1 MYPRTSWELVADLLG
16 TGHTLGTARL
26 RCIRSETNTQIYI
39 YIYIY
44 IYINSKTECILRTP
58 IHEACLRISTTG
70 SHQTDIVTR
79 SLQQGPQ
86 VLFLRTVLKL
96 SARAVFALLSLDK
109 EWSQSV
115 RVSICCSVRSI
126 LAHCC
131 SRSYVAAQ
139 GSKASASN
147 RRQMCLL
154 PPSRASNNI
163 LKGKIYRP
171 SLLPFLSLSL
181 SLFLSPSPTF
191 CFLYLVPS
199 SLTQEFIQLLSDSV
213 FCLCMVSLTVF
224 FPCSPTMY
232 CGAIPLASPRH
243 HFTNYPSLYSSL
255 YLSEMI
261 FDPSQGSWNWRGN

>member
-1 MYPRTSWELVADLLG
+1 MKQT
-16 TGHTLGTARL
+16 HK
-26 RCIRSETNTQIYI
+26 
-39 YIYIY
+39 YIY

-181 SLFLSPSPTF
+181 SISLSLSNLLLFISCSLISHTGIYTTFIGF
-191 CFLYLVPS
+191 CFLPLHGIAYCVFPMQPNDVLWCNSSRFPTPSFHQLPISLFLVI
-199 SLTQEFIQLLSDSV
+199 LK
-213 FCLCMVSLTVF
+213 
-224 FPCSPTMY
+224 
-232 CGAIPLASPRH
+232 
-243 HFTNYPSLYSSL
+243 
-255 YLSEMI
+255 
-261 FDPSQGSWNWRGN
+261 